1 MALNERK
8 PVLQQNS
15 TSNNNVIEPSS
26 LSCSSSTI
34 IDNDTEATTAI
45 PLTSNNNSSN
55 STSLLSLSTISNN
68 ALISIFLLPL
78 TLLVNFMK
86 YFQDYIYT
94 STNFQ
99 IDTQT
104 NDFLTTIPQ
113 QQESLQHDMDY
124 VKGEQK
130 ELGRNIDNLMK
141 RVQVLEERRKRREEA
156 ISHWVEDD
164 RHEHSEEHQ

>member
-34 IDNDTEATTAI
+34 IDNNTESTTAI

-94 STNFQ
+94 NFQ

-104 NDFLTTIPQ
+104 KNDFLTTIPQ

-141 RVQVLEERRKRREEA
+141 RVQALEERRKRREEA